1 MTQIEETLVGYASG
15 NPEYEQGV
23 QMIEERLSQTPIV
36 AEDLLEAIEMLE
48 LALLDPEKYPA
59 MVEAAIA
66 DNILDVGD
74 APEQFDAVFI
84 ISLLLV
90 LYGLRDSLNRQGYA
104 RGGLMVAGRHLA
116 NRGQGGD
123 SMLAHVNPREAEILR
138 RMGGQGTVN
147 PNTGIAEYKSL
158 KKILKIA
165 APIALSFI
173 APGIGTAIGTSLG
186 FGGTLGPIVGQ
197 ALVGAGTSALTGGD
211 WKKGA
216 IMGALGAKLP
226 GGGNISGQAG
236 TFLNEN
242 LGLNLTGPT
251 ANLLGGALTGAA
263 GSALAG
269 GDPLTG
275 ALGGAGGE
283 YLKGIGANLDPNS
296 TAAKALSGATNT
308 GSKMLMSGYPLQQAA
323 IGALGGALFK
333 TVAPSAAVTDEIKNG
348 SRRGDLQ
355 FDMMET
361 GSQSTPAVGKDGFFT
376 KLLSGDIDLEK
387 GLGMA
392 ALGIGA
398 LGALQ
403 SSSDPEVSGA
413 SRYLSEDQK
422 EYFNRPAMVWDWEKL
437 KRDANRANMNLGSFM
452 SRNWNLITGGNYNR
466 DSSDDFAESTS
477 VDFNAEIPFQLS
489 NVRGVDKRLPVSVT
503 PLDID
508 KLQAAEWDRTQGFR
522 MNRGGPLREVS
533 YVQGQGTGRSDE
545 IPAYLSD
552 GEYVIDAETV
562 SMLGDGSN
570 KAGAQALNSMRK
582 SIRKHKGGALAQGR
596 FSADARSPLQY
607 LRKGAA

>member
-1 MTQIEETLVGYASG
+1 MTQIEETLVEYASG

-186 FGGTLGPIVGQ
+186 FGSTLGPIVGQ

-216 IMGALGAKLP
+216 IMGALGAQLP

-236 TFLNEN
+236 TFLNKN
-242 LGLNLTGPT
+242 LGLNLTDST

-283 YLKGIGANLDPNS
+283 YLKGIGASLDPNS
-296 TAAKALSGATNT
+296 TAARALSGAANT

-333 TVAPSAAVTDEIKNG
+333 TVAPSKAVTDEIKSG
-348 SRRGDLQ
+348 GRRGDLQ

-361 GSQSTPAVGKDGFFT
+361 GSQSKVGEDGFFT

-392 ALGIGA
+392 ALGMGA

-403 SSSDPEVSGA
+403 SSSDPEVADA

-466 DSSDDFAESTS
+466 DSSDDFSESTS
-477 VDFNAEIPFQLS
+477 VDFS
-489 NVRGVDKRLPVSVT
+489 VDKRLPVSVT
-503 PLDID
+503 PLDVD
-508 KLQAAEWDRTQGFR
+508 KLQAAEWDKTQGLRFGH
-522 MNRGGPLREVS
+522 GGALTHMA
-533 YVQGQGTGRSDE
+533 YVQGKGTGRSDE

-582 SIRKHKGGALAQGR
+582 SIRKHKGGALAKGK
-596 FSADARSPLQY
+596 FSADAKSPLEY
-607 LRKGAA
+607 LQEGAA

>member
-1 MTQIEETLVGYASG
+1 MTQIEETLVEYASG

-186 FGGTLGPIVGQ
+186 FGSTLGPIVGQ

-216 IMGALGAKLP
+216 VMGALGAQLP

-236 TFLNEN
+236 TFLNKN
-242 LGLNLTGPT
+242 LGLNLTDST

-283 YLKGIGANLDPNS
+283 YLKGIGASLDPNS
-296 TAAKALSGATNT
+296 TAARALSGAANT

-333 TVAPSAAVTDEIKNG
+333 TVAPSKAVTDEIKSG
-348 SRRGDLQ
+348 GRRGDLQ

-361 GSQSTPAVGKDGFFT
+361 GSQSKVGEDGFFT

-392 ALGIGA
+392 ALGMGA

-403 SSSDPEVSGA
+403 SSSDPEVADA

-466 DSSDDFAESTS
+466 DSSDDFSESTS
-477 VDFNAEIPFQLS
+477 VDFS
-489 NVRGVDKRLPVSVT
+489 VDKRLPVSVT
-503 PLDID
+503 PLDVD
-508 KLQAAEWDRTQGFR
+508 KLQAAEWDKTQGLRFGH
-522 MNRGGPLREVS
+522 GGALTHMA
-533 YVQGQGTGRSDE
+533 YVQGKGTGRSDE

-582 SIRKHKGGALAQGR
+582 SIRKHKGGALAKGK
-596 FSADARSPLQY
+596 FSADAKSPLEY
-607 LRKGAA
+607 LQEGAA

>member
-1 MTQIEETLVGYASG
+1 MTQIEETLVEYASG

-263 GSALAG
+263 GSVLGG

-283 YLKGIGANLDPNS
+283 YLKGIGASLDPNS

-333 TVAPSAAVTDEIKNG
+333 TVAPSKAVTDEIKSG
-348 SRRGDLQ
+348 GRRDPRD
-355 FDMMET
+355 FMRKT
-361 GSQSTPAVGKDGFFT
+361 GSQSKVGEDGFFT

-403 SSSDPEVSGA
+403 SSSDPEISGA

-503 PLDID
+503 PLDVD
-508 KLQAAEWDRTQGFR
+508 KLQAEEWDKTQGLRFGH
-522 MNRGGPLREVS
+522 GGALTHMA
-533 YVQGQGTGRSDE
+533 YVQGKGTGRSDE

-582 SIRKHKGGALAQGR
+582 SIRKHKGGALAKGK
-596 FSADARSPLQY
+596 FSADAKSPLEY
-607 LRKGAA
+607 LQEGAA

>member
-1 MTQIEETLVGYASG
+1 MTQIEETLVEYASG

-48 LALLDPEKYPA
+48 IALLDPEKYPA

-66 DNILDVGD
+66 DNILDIGD

-186 FGGTLGPIVGQ
+186 FGGTLGPMVGQ
-197 ALVGAGTSALTGGD
+197 ALVGAGTSFLTGGD

-226 GGGNISGQAG
+226 DGGSLSGKAG

-251 ANLLGGALTGAA
+251 VNLLGGALTGAA
-263 GSALAG
+263 GSVLGG

-283 YLKGIGANLDPNS
+283 YLKGIGAGLDPNS
-296 TAAKALSGATNT
+296 TAAKAFSGAANT

-323 IGALGGALFK
+323 VGSLIGGAGALYK
-333 TVAPSAAVTDEIKNG
+333 TATPSTAVTNEIKNG
-348 SRRGDLQ
+348 
-355 FDMMET
+355 
-361 GSQSTPAVGKDGFFT
+361 AYGKNAMLGGPEPKSALGEDGFLT
-376 KLLSGDIDLEK
+376 KLLSGDMDLEK
-387 GLGMA
+387 ILGTA

-398 LGALQ
+398 LGALE
-403 SSSDPEVSGA
+403 SSSDSEVSGA

-422 EYFNRPAMVWDWEKL
+422 EYFNRPAIEWDWEKL

-452 SRNWNLITGGNYNR
+452 SRNWNLITGGNYNKEFER
-466 DSSDDFAESTS
+466 
-477 VDFNAEIPFQLS
+477 N
-489 NVRGVDKRLPVSVT
+489 
-503 PLDID
+503 
-508 KLQAAEWDRTQGFR
+508 QAMASAGEWDKTQGLRFD
-522 MNRGGPLREVS
+522 RGGPLTHMA
-533 YVQGQGTGRSDE
+533 YVQGKGTGRSDE

-570 KAGAQALNSMRK
+570 KAGAQALSSMRK
-582 SIRKHKGGALAQGR
+582 SIRKHKGGALVKGK
-596 FSADARSPLQY
+596 FSADAKSPLEY
-607 LRKGAA
+607 LQEGAA